1 MKFKTPTVRLAAVM
15 GLVFV
20 SSITHAVP
28 AMADDP
34 KARSII
40 QKVDDRDDGDN
51 MISDMEMTLIDKRGK
66 KRIRKIRSFSK
77 DFGKD
82 TYKLLFFA
90 SPADVKNTGFLTY
103 DYDNDERSDDQWLYL
118 PALNKTKRIA
128 NDDKSGSFMG
138 SDFNYYDMT
147 KRPIGKYDYKLLK
160 EQDVKGVKTWVI
172 QAVPRSK
179 DVIDESGYTKSV
191 VFVRQDNYVVIRA
204 VNWVKDGSKLKYL
217 DVRKLELIDG
227 IWVATETHMTTK
239 KGKITL
245 HKTILKQSNISFN
258 KPLDKDLFTVRR
270 LEKGM

>member
-1 MKFKTPTVRLAAVM
+1 MKFKATPPQLAVVVGM
-15 GLVFV
+15 VFV
-20 SSITHAVP
+20 HAMAGAVP

-40 QKVDDRDDGDN
+40 QKVEDRDDGDN
-51 MISDMEMTLIDKRGK
+51 MTSDMKMTLIDKRGK
-66 KRIRKIRSFSK
+66 KRIRRIHSFSK
-77 DFGKD
+77 DFGED

-103 DYDNDERSDDQWLYL
+103 DYDDDQRSDDQWLYL
-118 PALNKTKRIA
+118 PALGKTKRIA

-147 KRPIGKYDYKLLK
+147 KRPINKYDYTLLK
-160 EQDVKGVKTWVI
+160 EQDVKGAKTWVI

-204 VNWVKDGSKLKYL
+204 VNWVKEGSKLKYL

-239 KGKITL
+239 KGKATL
-245 HKTILKQSNISFN
+245 HKTILKQSNISFD
-258 KPLDKDLFTVRR
+258 KPLDNDLFTVRR